1 MSLPQTRPL
10 FRREVIEF
18 QQHTRQWGRVVPLQ
32 PVPARITFW
41 LIISAVAAVAAFL
54 STTTYSRKQ
63 LVVGYLTPL
72 SGSARIFAPREGIIR
87 AVRVTQGQVVQEGE
101 PLFTIAV
108 PQIAAD
114 GTDVNASVL
123 ASLRQQQQSL
133 AQQIAAD
140 QERGESEAHLLV
152 GKIANL
158 QTELAR
164 MSTQLLIQRARI
176 TLAQQL
182 VAAAQKLAPRGLI
195 SNVEQHQ
202 RESDVLQQTLNLNN
216 MLQKQTEQQVQL
228 SQAQFELKTLPTVTK
243 GKLQTLRS
251 SLADTEQRI
260 AEVSGRSAYV
270 VRAPISGRVSMLQ
283 ASAGARADPKNLL
296 AQIVPAN
303 AALQAEL
310 FIPQQAIGFVKTG
323 QDVRIHYDAFPY
335 QQFGAYHGRIVSVSQ
350 TIVTPQDAA
359 GPLALTGTAYRA
371 VARLARPDVDA
382 YGKRVALQPDMVFH
396 AYVILNRQTLVDWL
410 LDPLWSARG

>member
-1 MSLPQTRPL
+1 
-10 FRREVIEF
+10 
-18 QQHTRQWGRVVPLQ
+18 
-32 PVPARITFW
+32 
-41 LIISAVAAVAAFL
+41 
-54 STTTYSRKQ
+54 
-63 LVVGYLTPL
+63 
-72 SGSARIFAPREGIIR
+72 
-87 AVRVTQGQVVQEGE
+87 
-101 PLFTIAV
+101 
-108 PQIAAD
+108 
-114 GTDVNASVL
+114 
-123 ASLRQQQQSL
+123 
-133 AQQIAAD
+133 
-140 QERGESEAHLLV
+140 
-152 GKIANL
+152 
-158 QTELAR
+158 
-164 MSTQLLIQRARI
+164 
-176 TLAQQL
+176 
-182 VAAAQKLAPRGLI
+182 
-195 SNVEQHQ
+195 
-202 RESDVLQQTLNLNN
+202 